1 MSPAAA
7 VPADQLAR
15 RAELHDLAAWRC
27 GPRRTVRIWLR
38 SRIGKGLEGRDNPAV
53 GWNART
59 AEKNE
64 DGYGR
69 YLSWLNREGLLIE
82 DEAVTKRIT
91 AARVAKYVDS
101 LKSHLSSVSIGMTV
115 GALTSAA
122 RAFRPDADW
131 SWLARRSTRLKL
143 KAKPSREKRHAIQH
157 TLDLYRFGMARD
169 GHRRS
174 GQGQDC
180 PRGAALPIGA

>member
-7 VPADQLAR
+7 ISPDQLAR
-15 RAELHDLAAWRC
+15 RAKLMIWPVALWPAEDR
-27 GPRRTVRIWLR
+27 RIWLR
-38 SRIGKGLEGRDNPAV
+38 SRLGKGLEGRDNPAA
-53 GWNART
+53 GWHART
-59 AEKNE
+59 ADKNE

-69 YLSWLNREGLLIE
+69 YLSWLNREGILVE

-101 LKSHLSSVSIGMTV
+101 LTSHLSSVSIGMTV

-122 RAFRPDADW
+122 RAFRPDFNW

-143 KAKPSREKRHAIQH
+143 KAKPSREKKVSVAGT
-157 TLDLYRFGMARD
+157 TLLIVGSEAGLLRLDAQALHSVFLVGDDL
-169 GHRRS
+169 S
-174 GQGQDC
+174 GK
-180 PRGAALPIGA
+180 R